1 MNYLSNHY
9 LWDYE
14 SFSESNEL
22 PKKYQ
27 KGRALLKRLKSI
39 LGLLFLSIIVL
50 GSLIFYIMFWKDFRT
65 VTSIKN
71 VSNGSYYE
79 MDYVSDYHFDDFLK
93 VGASSD
99 TELMQFVLQKLLKGI
114 PINIDANQGFAC
126 STFSITNTDG
136 DYIFGRN
143 LDWNR
148 KTEPVLVH
156 TKPYNGYESI
166 SLSNIK
172 FLGGDCD
179 LKYFSGKLAAL
190 CLPYI
195 PLDGINEKGVSV
207 AVLQLDDVATKQS
220 TGKVGI
226 TTTTAIRLILDKAAN
241 VEEALTLLQ
250 SYDMYSSEKDNV
262 NFHFMI
268 ADSIGNSAI
277 VEYTDNQ
284 MKVVRKEG
292 SFQVCTNFKITD
304 YLGQDITQDICF
316 RYAAYTKKFNE
327 VNGVLISED
336 AFQFLKSLSLAKMRG
351 TSGGWSVLYN
361 NTKLNMI
368 LSTTDKMNQS
378 YTYQFSDKIGN
389 QNRVIV
395 IDWIIIAL
403 IPGFLIA
410 LGTVRKNKIT
420 QYKTGIF
427 VLRSKRAL
435 TTKSTWFTAQD
446 YLGEMCVKTGI
457 VTVAFSETLVF
468 LCRKADIDTLVFLF
482 IGIPVCQIISYMIP
496 FILTQ
501 WKLKREDLI

>member
-1 MNYLSNHY
+1 MNNQY
-9 LWDYE
+9 LWEDE
-14 SFSESNEL
+14 SSIES
-22 PKKYQ
+22 KKIPDKYN
-27 KGRALLKRLKSI
+27 KGRDILKRLKFI
-39 LGLLFLSIIVL
+39 LALLILAIIVL

-114 PINIDANQGFAC
+114 PINMDAKQGFAC

-143 LDWNR
+143 LDWR
-148 KTEPVLVH
+148 SKTVPVLVH
-156 TKPYNGYESI
+156 TKPQNGYESI
-166 SLSNIK
+166 SLCNIN
-172 FLGGDCD
+172 FMGGDCD
-179 LKYFSGKLAAL
+179 LKYFSGKLASL
-190 CLPYI
+190 CLPYM

-207 AVLQLDDVATKQS
+207 AVLQLDNAATKQS

-241 VEEALTLLQ
+241 VEEAITLLQ
-250 SYDMYSSEKDNV
+250 SYDMYSSEMANV
-262 NFHFMI
+262 DFHFML

-304 YLGQDITQDICF
+304 YLGQDITRDICF

-327 VNGVLISED
+327 MNGVLTNED
-336 AFQFLKSLSLAKMRG
+336 AFQFLKSLSLAEMRG
-351 TSGGWSVLYN
+351 ASGGWSVLYN
-361 NTKLNMI
+361 NTRLNMS
-368 LSTTDKMNQS
+368 LSTADEMNQS
-378 YTYQFSDKIGN
+378 YTYQFSDKIGK

-403 IPGFLIA
+403 IPGILIVIGA
-410 LGTVRKNKIT
+410 LRKNKIT

-427 VLRSKRAL
+427 VLRSKRAISE
-435 TTKSTWFTAQD
+435 KNTWFIAQD
-446 YLGEMCVKTGI
+446 YLGKMCIRTGL
-457 VTVAFSETLVF
+457 VTVVFSEILVF
-468 LCRKADIDTLVFLF
+468 LFRKADIETLAILF
-482 IGIPVCQIISYMIP
+482 IGIPVCQVMSYIIP
-496 FILTQ
+496 FILTEC
-501 WKLKREDLI
+501 KLKREDLRLKG